1 MSLKSLSSR
10 LAPWIGGGVTLLI
23 CLAGVLLIE
32 SFENERY
39 HHEVRANVVQEL
51 GLIRSRAES
60 AVNAR
65 MSLTIALRAF
75 VSSDPSVA
83 SDPERF
89 GRLGATMISATPGIR
104 NIALS
109 RGTTICNVWPYEPN
123 KEALGVDL
131 LEIPHQ
137 REAIEHVMSTKDP
150 VLAGPLELIQGGGK
164 AFINRAAIFTPD
176 PDNPEKGE
184 KYWGI
189 AAIVIDGQ
197 TLLDEVLQAAPKSL
211 EIAIRGKDGMGA
223 EGEYFYGNAGIEQ
236 REPICQSISLLGGS
250 WQILAAPMHGW
261 QAHSPYVYSI
271 RILGGI
277 GSILIALTLGCLI
290 TANIRS
296 RDAKLVAED
305 ASRAKTQFLGRMS
318 HEIRTPLTA
327 ISGFTEELRNVVKS
341 EDALE
346 HIEVIERNSDHL
358 MLIVNDILDVTQ
370 IESRKMKIN
379 HTRFDLISLIND
391 VVALY
396 KPQAERNGVEFR
408 AVIADD
414 VPRQILSDPVR
425 IRQVLMNLVGNAIKF
440 TNEGH
445 VEIAVKSRSLDLAMS
460 EIEFAVRDTGIGIS
474 SKVLPDIFEPFV
486 QEDASTSRRFGGTG
500 LGLVICRSLCRC
512 LGGDVSVK
520 SEIQKGSEFIA
531 TIRAEVRPERALAE
545 DTSRSRRSSTEKALA
560 GRKILL
566 AEDGIDNQRLI
577 QFILEKAG
585 AEMVVV
591 ENGEEA
597 LEMMNSREG
606 ATVDLILMDMQM
618 PIVDGYTATRRLR
631 EQQHILPI
639 IALTAHVFPGE
650 IERCLK
656 AGCDVYMPKPID
668 RRALIEKIREM
679 IGNAAQG
686 IAGGSMRD
694 QPSWHR
700 VRNNNIRMDRHG

>member
-1 MSLKSLSSR
+1 MSLKSFSSR
-10 LAPWIGGGVTLLI
+10 LAPWIGGALTLLI
-23 CLAGVLLIE
+23 CLAGILLIE

-39 HHEVRANVVQEL
+39 HHEIRANVVQEL

-60 AVNAR
+60 AVNTR

-75 VSSDPSVA
+75 VSSDPSV
-83 SDPERF
+83 SHDQDRF
-89 GRLGATMISATPGIR
+89 GRLGETMISATPGIR

-150 VLAGPLELIQGGGK
+150 VLAGPLTLIQGGGK
-164 AFINRAAIFTPD
+164 AFINRAAIFVPNADD
-176 PDNPEKGE
+176 PGSES
-184 KYWGI
+184 YWGM

-197 TLLDEVLQAAPKSL
+197 TLLDEVLQGAPKSL

-223 EGEYFYGNAGIEQ
+223 EGEYFYGSAEIEE

-250 WQILAAPMHGW
+250 WQILAAPMQGW

-277 GSILIALTLGCLI
+277 GSILVALTLGCLI

-296 RDAKLVAED
+296 RDAKLVAEE

-370 IESRKMKIN
+370 IESQKMKIS

-396 KPQAERNGVEFR
+396 KPQAERNEVDFK
-408 AVIADD
+408 AIIAED
-414 VPRQILSDPVR
+414 VPRQILSDPLR

-440 TNEGH
+440 TTEGR
-445 VEIAVKSRSLDLAMS
+445 VEIEVKSRTLDLAMS
-460 EIEFAVRDTGIGIS
+460 EIEFTVRDTGIGIS
-474 SKVLPDIFEPFV
+474 SKVLPHIFEPFV

-512 LGGDVSVK
+512 LGGEVSVK
-520 SEIQKGSEFIA
+520 SEIDRGSEFVA
-531 TIRAEVRPERALAE
+531 TIKAEVRPERPLDNDA
-545 DTSRSRRSSTEKALA
+545 TRSKHSSVEQVLV

-566 AEDGIDNQRLI
+566 AEDGLDNQRLI
-577 QFILEKAG
+577 KFILEKAG
-585 AEMVVV
+585 AEIVVV
-591 ENGEEA
+591 DNGQEA
-597 LEMMNSREG
+597 LELMNSRDG
-606 ATVDLILMDMQM
+606 VSIDLILMDMQM
-618 PIVDGYTATRRLR
+618 PIVDGYMATRRLR
-631 EQQHILPI
+631 EQQHMLPI

-656 AGCDVYMPKPID
+656 AGCDVYMSKPID
-668 RRALIEKIREM
+668 RRALTEKIREM
-679 IGNAAQG
+679 IALAARG
-686 IAGGSMRD
+686 RTSGPGRD
-694 QPSWHR
+694 QPHWQR
-700 VRNNNIRMDRHG
+700 VKNSNIRMDRHG

>member
-1 MSLKSLSSR
+1 MSLKTLSSR
-10 LAPWIGGGVTLLI
+10 LAPWIGGGVALLI

-39 HHEVRANVVQEL
+39 HHEVRADIVEEL

-83 SDPERF
+83 IDPERF

-123 KEALGVDL
+123 KEALGVNL

-150 VLAGPLELIQGGGK
+150 VLAGPLKLIQGGGK
-164 AFINRAAIFTPD
+164 AFINRASIFVPD
-176 PDNPEKGE
+176 PDDPASE
-184 KYWGI
+184 KYWGM

-197 TLLDEVLQAAPKSL
+197 TLLDEVLQGAPKSL
-211 EIAIRGKDGMGA
+211 EIAIRGKDGRGDA
-223 EGEYFYGNAGIEQ
+223 GEYFYGSEDIEQ
-236 REPICQSISLLGGS
+236 REPIRQGISLLGGS

-277 GSILIALTLGCLI
+277 GSILVALTLGCLI

-296 RDAKLVAED
+296 RNAKLVAED

-327 ISGFTEELRNVVKS
+327 ISGFTEELRNVMKS

-358 MLIVNDILDVTQ
+358 MLIVNDILDVAQ

-379 HTRFDLISLIND
+379 HTRFDLLSLIND
-391 VVALY
+391 VVNLY
-396 KPQAERNGVEFR
+396 KPQAERNGVDFK
-408 AVIADD
+408 AIIADD
-414 VPRQILSDPVR
+414 VPRQIHSDPVR

-440 TNEGH
+440 TKDGL
-445 VEIAVKSRSLDLAMS
+445 VEIEVESRTLDLAMR
-460 EIEFAVRDTGIGIS
+460 EIQFIVRDTGIGIS
-474 SKVLPDIFEPFV
+474 SKVLPHIFEPFV
-486 QEDASTSRRFGGTG
+486 QEDASTNRRFGGTG

-512 LGGDVSVK
+512 LGGEVSVK
-520 SEIQKGSEFIA
+520 SEVGKGSEFLA
-531 TIRAEVRPERALAE
+531 TLKVEVRPERPLAV
-545 DTSRSRRSSTEKALA
+545 DDNRPNRSSLAHALD

-566 AEDGIDNQRLI
+566 AEDGIDNQRLV
-577 QFILEKAG
+577 QFIIEKAG
-585 AEMVVV
+585 AEIVIV
-591 ENGEEA
+591 ENGQQA
-597 LEMMNSREG
+597 LDVMNSNE
-606 ATVDLILMDMQM
+606 ASSIDVILMDMQM

-631 EQQHILPI
+631 EQQHTLPI

-656 AGCDVYMPKPID
+656 AGCDVYMSKPID

-686 IAGGSMRD
+686 RPSGPMRD